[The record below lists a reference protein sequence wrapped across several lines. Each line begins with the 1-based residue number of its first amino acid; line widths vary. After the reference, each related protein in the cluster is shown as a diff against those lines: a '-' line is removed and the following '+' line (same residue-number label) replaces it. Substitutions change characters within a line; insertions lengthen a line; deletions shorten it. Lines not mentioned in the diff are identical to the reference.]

1 MPYIEFEHQTRS
13 LGPGVLIIGSGT
25 EAGWRI
31 LGRDLAPVHAVV
43 TVERGGYAL
52 FVSGAPEAV
61 IHVNGE
67 EVADG
72 RASVRYGDR
81 VRLGKAE
88 FRYLQL
94 ARGNDGRG
102 GYLREMRRGRSYH
115 LGDFT
120 EIGRDPKC
128 GVFIPEP
135 EVSRIHAEIRRENGH
150 FVVVPRNALTLRN
163 GERITAGVPLTE
175 GDELSIGRTTLR
187 FSAEPT
193 GQTVEAAASP
203 THRPGDSRRMQMP
216 TTFMGA
222 YEAAERVNQIGRRRL
237 VAMVAA
243 AAALAISI
251 GALLAR

>member
-1 MPYIEFEHQTRS
+1 MPYIEFEHQSRS

-52 FVSGAPEAV
+52 FVSGAPEAA
-61 IHVNGE
+61 IFLNGE
-67 EVADG
+67 EVAEG

-135 EVSRIHAEIRRENGH
+135 EVSRVHAEIRRENGH

-163 GERITAGVPLTE
+163 GERITAGVPLDE

-187 FSAEPT
+187 FSAEPI
-193 GQTVEAAASP
+193 GQTVETVATP
-203 THRPGDSRRMQMP
+203 HRAGENRRVQMP

-222 YEAAERVNQIGRRRL
+222 YEAAERVHESGRRRMI
-237 VAMVAA
+237 AMVAA

-251 GALLAR
+251 GALLAG

>member
-1 MPYIEFEHQTRS
+1 MPYIEHEHQSRS
-13 LGPGVLIIGSGT
+13 LGPGVLTIGSGT

-43 TVERGGYAL
+43 TVEKGGYAL
-52 FVSGAPEAV
+52 FVSGTPEAT
-61 IHVNGE
+61 IFVNGD

-72 RASVRYGDR
+72 KVHVRYGDR

-135 EVSRIHAEIRRENGH
+135 EVSRVHAEIRRENGH

-163 GERITAGVPLTE
+163 GQRITAGVALAE

-193 GQTVEAAASP
+193 GQTVEANIA
-203 THRPGDSRRMQMP
+203 HRPGGDQRRMQMP

-222 YEAAERVNQIGRRRL
+222 YEAAERAHESGRRRML
-237 VAMVAA
+237 AFIAA